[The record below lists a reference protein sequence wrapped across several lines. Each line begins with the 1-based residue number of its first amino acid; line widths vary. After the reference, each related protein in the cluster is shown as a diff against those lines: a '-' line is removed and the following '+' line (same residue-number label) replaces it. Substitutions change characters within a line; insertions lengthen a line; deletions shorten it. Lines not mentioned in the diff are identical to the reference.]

1 MVTSINPCCAL
12 LRLLSYGILMD
23 IVPAAL
29 AHPVQAPPPAYG
41 VAARQAGV
49 PSEVLFAVALQESG
63 VMLRGQRL
71 PWPWALNVAGAAHYF
86 TNQTEACRTLLLAL
100 KQHPATRIDA
110 GLAQINLGYQ
120 KRFYRHPCEL
130 LIPHRNLAIAAKLL
144 REQYRPG
151 EGWLEAVGRYHRPAG
166 GPLAA
171 SYRHSVSKH
180 MNQLT
185 VARSKQP

>member
-12 LRLLSYGILMD
+12 LRLLSYGILID
-23 IVPAAL
+23 IAPAAL
-29 AHPVQAPPPAYG
+29 AHPIQAPPPAYG

-71 PWPWALNVAGAAHYF
+71 PWPWTLNIAGTAHYF
-86 TNQTEACRTLLLAL
+86 ANQTEACRTLLLAL
-100 KQHPATRIDA
+100 KQHSATRVDA

-130 LIPHRNLAIAAKLL
+130 LIPQKNLAIAAKIL
-144 REQYRPG
+144 REQYRSG
-151 EGWLEAVGRYHRPAG
+151 EDWLEAVGRYHRPAG

-171 SYRHSVSKH
+171 GYRHRVSIH

-185 VARSKQP
+185 AARSKQP